1 MGSPISR
8 RAILRA
14 SLLAVMSSPSLT
26 LLGACRGVASRAPAD
41 TPRIPGSLSSATA
54 GPTVTPKSAMVASS
68 STASRGVATGGPM
81 KVGGTLR
88 IGQVGDPRTFNP
100 ARQMEYWNWGGLYD
114 SVLRYDEHLNPIPH
128 LATAFKVSA
137 DGQQI
142 TLNLRQGVKFLGGRE
157 FTADDVDYMI
167 NLIKE
172 PKAGALYQAF
182 AEEVD
187 SIQKPNPQTV
197 ILHMKQPEAGMLDLL
212 ANLYVVDKDHAQNL
226 DRQGSGTGPFRFAE
240 FVPDDHVTFKRN
252 PTYWQPGKP
261 YLDQIHVTLGSDPQ
275 AIVAQLQAGAL
286 DLIGISANDVV
297 ALRKDNRFQIIT
309 VPNTMAN
316 VWLKTTQKPFDDKRV
331 RQAINYA
338 INRERFARV
347 VLKDLSK
354 PTDEPFPPFHWAY
367 FPDLEGR
374 YPFNLDKA
382 KSLLSQAGYAKGF
395 DATILAVSTSPENL
409 GLAQIL
415 QADLKNIGVNLK
427 IDSRDSVSWA
437 QMADAGQFQML
448 SHTYGRFNSDPS
460 LLFKGTVAWRPI
472 NNPTGF
478 KDPEYARL
486 IDDQAQVIDRDRRKP
501 LVKKLV
507 EYVLDQSF
515 VIPVAPSVNGWAF
528 PATVKGFYPI
538 AGQVA
543 YMEQVSV
550 G

>member
-1 MGSPISR
+1 
-8 RAILRA
+8 
-14 SLLAVMSSPSLT
+14 
-26 LLGACRGVASRAPAD
+26 
-41 TPRIPGSLSSATA
+41 
-54 GPTVTPKSAMVASS
+54 
-68 STASRGVATGGPM
+68 
-81 KVGGTLR
+81 
-88 IGQVGDPRTFNP
+88 
-100 ARQMEYWNWGGLYD
+100 MEYWNWGALYD

-128 LATAFKVSA
+128 LATAFKVSP
-137 DGQQI
+137 DGLQI
-142 TLNLRQGVKFLGGRE
+142 TLNLRNDVKFPSGRA
-157 FTADDVDYMI
+157 FTADDVEYMI
-167 NLIKE
+167 NLIKQ
-172 PKAGALYQAF
+172 PKAGALYQTF
-182 AEEVD
+182 AAEVD
-187 SIQKPNPQTV
+187 TIQKPDPQTV
-197 ILHMKQPEAGMLDLL
+197 VLQLKQPEAGMLDLL
-212 ANLYVVDKDHAQNL
+212 ANLYVVDKDNAQNL
-226 DRQGSGTGPFRFAE
+226 DRKGVGTGPFAYVDFS
-240 FVPDDHVTFKRN
+240 PDDHVTFKRN
-252 PTYWQPGKP
+252 ASYWQAGTP

-286 DLIGISANDVV
+286 DMTTVSANDLV
-297 ALRKDNRFQIIT
+297 ALQQTKKFQVIT

-316 VWLKTTQKPFDDKRV
+316 LWLKVTQKPFDDKRV

-338 INRERFARV
+338 IDRARFTRV

-367 FPDLEGR
+367 FPDLENK

-382 KSLLSQAGYAKGF
+382 KSLLAEAGYSKGF

-415 QADLKNIGVNLK
+415 QADLKTIGVNLK
-427 IDSRDSVSWA
+427 IDARDSVSWA

-478 KDPEYARL
+478 KDPQYAKL
-486 IDDQAQVIDRDRRKP
+486 IDDQAKVIDRSQRTP
-501 LVKKLV
+501 LIKQLV

-515 VIPVAPSVNGWAF
+515 VIPVAPNVTGWVF
-528 PATVKGFYPI
+528 SPKIKGFDPI

-543 YMEQVSV
+543 YMEKVSM